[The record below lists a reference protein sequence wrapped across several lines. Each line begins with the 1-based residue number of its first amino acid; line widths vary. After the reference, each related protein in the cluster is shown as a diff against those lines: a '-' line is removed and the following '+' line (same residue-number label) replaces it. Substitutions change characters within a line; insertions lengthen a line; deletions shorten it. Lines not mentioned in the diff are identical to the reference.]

1 MNSPPDSGKQPYA
14 PTVYEDEPIHSRQDK
29 RTFQEAERIVVQW
42 VERHG
47 CRESCD
53 GPGMAL
59 RSGPTEQ

>member
-1 MNSPPDSGKQPYA
+1 MNSPPDSGAPPYA
-14 PTVYEDEPIHSRQDK
+14 PTDRHAEHIHSRLDK
-29 RTFQEAERIVVQW
+29 RPAQEAERIVVQW

-59 RSGPTEQ
+59 RGVPLEQ

>member
-1 MNSPPDSGKQPYA
+1 MTAPDSGENPYA
-14 PTVYEDEPIHSRQDK
+14 PTEQHAKHIHSRQDK
-29 RTFQEAERIVVQW
+29 RPFQEAERIVVEW